1 MHASTCHPERSEES
15 EVEQAREEI
24 VHGSLKLLSTHAL
37 MKAQSPDYIRES
49 QDEAVEVWDITQ
61 ENAPYRLRTLPGHS
75 IWVGAVAFGAHGLL
89 ASISYGGKV
98 KLWEVEKGYSLE
110 TFQAQAGCLWSLSF
124 SPGGRSIAVG
134 GDDLAIKQWKVESV
148 QGKESARFIRN
159 FLWVHHDGLVS
170 SFQS

>member
-1 MHASTCHPERSEES
+1 MGYYARKRALSPQNASRSFDLG
-15 EVEQAREEI
+15 RRGGI
-24 VHGSLKLLSTHAL
+24 WRTW
-37 MKAQSPDYIRES
+37 PFS
-49 QDEAVEVWDITQ
+49 QH
-61 ENAPYRLRTLPGHS
+61 L
-75 IWVGAVAFGAHGLL
+75 IW
-89 ASISYGGKV
+89 GKV